1 MNYKA
6 RKSLFYSL
14 NAVPIKIIGTF
25 CALFLCVATY
35 AQDVTVRGKVT
46 SHGEG
51 MAGVTIVVKGSN
63 GRQGT
68 ITSIDGDYLLKVD
81 GKGSLVFSYI
91 GYETMEVPV
100 KGRTTVNVEM
110 KETSLAVDE
119 VVITVPYGTVKK
131 STFTGSA
138 GVVDKKLIASSQVSS
153 VTKALQGSVAGLQS
167 FSTSGQPGEDASIY
181 IRGIG
186 SVNASTTPLY
196 VVDGVPYDGALSSI
210 SSQDIASITVLKDAA
225 AATLYGSRAA
235 NGVIMITTKQGVD
248 SAPVIELSAKYGF
261 SSRAVRDYDQLS
273 TNDYFMLQWEAMRNK
288 YMDDGHSAEDAA
300 QRSSSELISTIGINP
315 YGSKYGQPVGIDGKL
330 VAGATPLWDDSWED
344 ALTQDAH
351 YTDLSARISGGSKKT
366 KYYFSLGYLDDQGA
380 YICSGF
386 KRYTLRTNI
395 TSDLRDWLQVGL
407 NVSGTHSIQDYPKQN
422 DTAIG
427 NIVLAARS
435 LPSFY
440 PVYERNPDNGE
451 YLRDDDGNKIYDYG
465 NYRKSSYRGYN
476 FVQSM
481 PYDKNE
487 IKRDAASVRGYLQVA
502 PLKGLTYKM
511 SLSID
516 YNSKFSHDYTNPT
529 YGKEPLVGSVSKHNY
544 RTTGMTFNNVV
555 NWEHNFKEL
564 HNIRLMAGQEYYE
577 YNTSNFGGSRSG
589 VITDGFFEPDVAS
602 TLTGFS
608 GNSDQYKLLSYFGS
622 AEYSFNQRYFLSASM
637 RTDGSSRFHPDN
649 RWGTFW
655 SFGASWKIHQ
665 ESFMKSVADRWLS
678 NLSLRASYGAQG
690 NDNVGYYAYQELYG
704 IGSFLGETTLHAS
717 RLATP
722 DLSWETNLNF
732 NIGLDFGFL
741 NNRIN
746 GTIEY
751 FNRAS
756 KDLLFSRDLVSS
768 SGFSSIDANIGKLK
782 NYGWEFTV
790 NATPVLTRDWT
801 WRLSVN
807 MTTYK
812 NKIVQLPTEV
822 MWQSS
827 KKWVEGGSL
836 YDFWLYE
843 WGGVDPETGDA
854 QWAYYDADGTRHL
867 TDDYSALTSD
877 KKVKA
882 GSSLPKLSGGFQSD
896 LTWKDL
902 SLSMLFSY
910 GIGGKIYNN
919 DITML
924 MRVNG
929 GNGDSM
935 SKELLNRWTPENT
948 NTDIPRLTQD
958 GTSKF
963 TSSSTRWLV
972 DRSFLRLKTITL
984 NYNLPKK
991 WLHPLTLK
999 DASVFVQGENML
1011 TFSKQQGL
1019 DPEQPVSGMAS
1030 FRYPAMK
1037 TISFGINVKL

>member
-1 MNYKA
+1 MNNKA
-6 RKSLFYSL
+6 PVFLFYCL
-14 NAVPIKIIGTF
+14 NAVPVKMLGCL
-25 CALFLCVATY
+25 CALLWGMNAY
-35 AQDVTVRGKVT
+35 GQEVTVRGKVT
-46 SHGEG
+46 AHGED
-51 MAGVTIVVKGSN
+51 MVGVTVVVKGSN

-68 ITSIDGDYLLKVD
+68 ITSLDGNYSLKVD
-81 GKGSLVFSYI
+81 GKATLLFSYI
-91 GYETMEVPV
+91 GYETMAIPV
-100 KGRTTVNVEM
+100 KGRTTINVEM
-110 KETSLAVDE
+110 KEVSLAVDE

-138 GVVDKKLIASSQVSS
+138 GVVDEKLIASAQISS
-153 VTKALQGSVAGLQS
+153 VSKALQGSVAGLQS

-181 IRGIG
+181 IRGVG
-186 SVNASTTPLY
+186 SANASTAPLY
-196 VVDGVPYDGALSSI
+196 VLDGVPYDGALSSI

-235 NGVIMITTKQGVD
+235 NGVIMITTKQGAA
-248 SAPVIELSAKYGF
+248 SAPVIGFSAKYGF

-288 YMDDGHSAEDAA
+288 YMDDGHSAADAA
-300 QRSSSELISTIGINP
+300 QLSSSELISTIGINP
-315 YGSKYGQPVGIDGKL
+315 YGSAYPRPVGTDGQL
-330 VAGATPLWDDSWED
+330 VAGATPLWNDSWED

-351 YTDLSARISGGSKKT
+351 YTDLSARVSGGSQNT
-366 KYYFSLGYLDDQGA
+366 KYYFSAGYLDDQGA

-386 KRYTLRTNI
+386 KRYTLRANI

-427 NIVLAARS
+427 NVVLAARS

-440 PVYERNPDNGE
+440 PVYERNPDTGE
-451 YLRDDDGNKIYDYG
+451 YLLGDDGKKIYDYG
-465 NYRKSSYRGYN
+465 NYRKSSYNGYN

-481 PYDKNE
+481 PYDMHK
-487 IKRDAASVRGYLQVA
+487 IMRDAASVRGYLQIS
-502 PLKGLTYKM
+502 PLKGLSYKM
-511 SLSID
+511 SLSVD
-516 YNSKFSHDYTNPT
+516 YNSKFLHDYTNPT
-529 YGKEPLVGSVSKHNY
+529 YGKEPLTGSVSKSNY
-544 RTTGMTFNNVV
+544 RTTGMTFNNVL
-555 NWEHNFKEL
+555 NWEHTFNGL
-564 HNIRLMAGQEYYE
+564 HNVRLMAGQEYYE
-577 YNTSNFGGSRSG
+577 YNTANFGGSRTG
-589 VITDGFFEPDVAS
+589 VITDGFFEPDAAS
-602 TLTGFS
+602 TLTGFN

-622 AEYSFNQRYFLSASM
+622 GEYSFNQRYFLSASM

-655 SFGASWKIHQ
+655 SFGASWKIYQ
-665 ESFMKSVADRWLS
+665 EPFLKDAADSWLS
-678 NLSLRASYGAQG
+678 NLSLRGSYGAQG
-690 NDNVGYYAYQELYG
+690 NDNVGYYAYQELYS
-704 IGSFLGETTLHAS
+704 IDSFLGETTLHAS

-722 DLSWETNLNF
+722 DLSWETNLNL
-732 NIGLDFGFL
+732 NIGLDFGFF

-746 GTIEY
+746 GSIEY

-756 KDLLFSRDLVSS
+756 KDLLFSRDLVLS

-790 NATPVLTRDWT
+790 NATPVMIRDWT

-812 NKIVQLPTEV
+812 NKIVQLPTDV
-822 MWQSS
+822 MWQGS

-843 WGGVDPETGDA
+843 WGGVNPETGNA

-877 KKVKA
+877 RKVKA
-882 GSSLPKLSGGFQSD
+882 GSSLPKLTGGFQSD

-919 DITML
+919 DKIML
-924 MRVNG
+924 MKVNG

-935 SKELLNRWTPENT
+935 SKDMLNRWTPENT
-948 NTDIPRLTQD
+948 NTDVPRLVED

-963 TSSSTRWLV
+963 GSSSTRWLV
-972 DRSFLRLKTITL
+972 DRSFLRLKTVTIS
-984 NYNLPKK
+984 YNLPRE
-991 WLHPLTLK
+991 WLGPLTLK

-1019 DPEQPVSGMAS
+1019 DPEQPISGIAS